1 MTQSYVGKRTLSK
14 GIGGVIRRFAY
25 SSFKFYAFGCRGR
38 VSRRTAPGR
47 HIFLRGSDD
56 AGCRGSCGEGV
67 GGSRLLFAS
76 NKRRR
81 SAAAR
86 PIGRSMAE
94 RIPAICERRR
104 SYVGCGSSHRLW
116 VASRKWCALVGR
128 IARTRFPRL
137 VRFCADCTG
146 VSRGVGAG
154 NRVRRPPWGQSN
166 CRISLKCSNLACRRP
181 GTLCS

>member
-1 MTQSYVGKRTLSK
+1 MPSGA
-14 GIGGVIRRFAY
+14 GVECLRN
-25 SSFKFYAFGCRGR
+25 STDCSGR
-38 VSRRTAPGR
+38 P
-47 HIFLRGSDD
+47 ILLRGSDD
-56 AGCRGSCGEGV
+56 AGCRGSRGEGV

-81 SAAAR
+81 SAAPR
-86 PIGRSMAE
+86 SIGRSMPE

-116 VASRKWCALVGR
+116 VASRKMARPCGR
-128 IARTRFPRL
+128 TARTRFPWL
-137 VRFCADCTG
+137 VRFCADFTG

-154 NRVRRPPWGQSN
+154 TAVRRPPWGKSN
-166 CRISLKCSNLACRRP
+166 CRISSKCSNLACRRP